1 MLKNESVKTTRIIQ
15 GAMGA
20 SIVGFLVF
28 NKLPIVGRIQNKPM
42 RFITRLGLLV
52 APTYVIAN
60 KMIPKLAALKDL
72 VYERQ

>member
-1 MLKNESVKTTRIIQ
+1 MLKNESAKTTRIIQ

-72 VYERQ
+72 AYERQ